1 MKYIFGPNAL
11 LVRSPARGL
20 LVMML
25 FGISVRVKFLTKTHM
40 HDYVLPRVLLSR
52 SSPPPPESIN

>member
-52 SSPPPPESIN
+52 SSPP